1 MITVALGS
9 AQQPK
14 VEAVRSAFA
23 RIYPD
28 QEIKLIAQKI
38 KSNVGDQPRGVEET
52 SQGAYNRA
60 HNVLKSGTKADFY
73 VGIEGGVWLHN
84 FLDKEKFF
92 LIGAIYITDGEID
105 SLSYGEAIELSD
117 YAREEI
123 INKKRELAPVAEEM
137 FAKKNVRGTNGTV
150 GELTN
155 DFITR
160 KVAFENGILM
170 AMAKFYNKELY
181 NNIIIF

>member
-1 MITVALGS
+1 MITIAVGS
-9 AQQPK
+9 VQQPK
-14 VEAVRSAFA
+14 VEAVESAFA
-23 RIYPD
+23 KIYPD
-28 QEIKLIAQKI
+28 QEIKLIAQKVE
-38 KSNVGDQPRGVEET
+38 SNVSDQPRSVKET

-60 HNVLKSGTKADFY
+60 HNILKSGTKANFY
-73 VGIEGGVWLHN
+73 VGIEGGVWLHDY
-84 FLDKEKFF
+84 LDKEKFF
-92 LIGAIYITDGEID
+92 LIGAVYITDGKID

-123 INKKRELAPVAEEM
+123 MDKKRELAPVAEEM

-160 KVAFENGILM
+160 KIAFENAILM

-181 NNIIIF
+181 NNK